1 MNKKI
6 LALFCAVIAALT
18 VFTAC
23 GAGNTDASTPAEGL
37 QQTSGNSS
45 SEIQNTQKTTASK
58 KTTAPKKT
66 TSTTTSP
73 GCKHWDR
80 SYFVLKPATCTE
92 DGEGKIICNLCGFTR
107 TETLVRTEMHELDAY
122 GNCAVCKGNYIDEL
136 YNFKLNADGKS
147 YTVSGFGRREMTHA
161 IIPSEYNGLPVTV
174 IAENT
179 FYDNQT
185 IESVF
190 IPASIT
196 VIEAHAFRECRS
208 LQYFDI
214 ESMEAWCAIDFQREP
229 FEYAK
234 GLRMNGEVLV
244 SLVIPEGV
252 TEINPRALNN
262 NQRLIS
268 LTLPS
273 TLKEFK
279 LDWVSDCCN
288 LVEVINHSG
297 IELEEKEYKY
307 IDPFVHTG
315 ESALIREGDFYGIVK
330 DGETILVTTAVY
342 DEVIKHLVF
351 PESFNGG
358 EYVIKAYSFAERN
371 DIETVTINGGA
382 TEIGKFAF
390 LECGNLR
397 EIYIGSS
404 VEKIGHG
411 ILDNCDKITKIVAPF
426 TGERADGE
434 GKTAMSYWFSYYDED
449 SYVSI
454 VSIPRSVKYVEIT
467 QGTKIFDNAFNGGD
481 YLEVIKIPAE
491 VTEIGKNAFNGCK
504 FVTLFDFPPNLEI
517 IGDGAFAACRF
528 LYFNIPETVKYIGDS
543 AFAYSYVG
551 AENGELKLPEG
562 LEHLGNGAFSHC
574 YYLQKIVIPEGIT
587 EIGENTFTECT
598 ALKSFTAPAGLKKI
612 GYGAFRKTALEELIL
627 PETVEIIENYAF
639 EYCTSLRKVYI
650 GSGIKSIGI
659 YAFCPCYELKTV
671 TYNGSEEAW
680 NAVEKGDRAFAPSAE
695 FVFLVE

>member
-1 MNKKI
+1 MNVNKKI
-6 LALFCAVIAALT
+6 LALLCAVIAAMA

-23 GAGNTDASTPAEGL
+23 GTGNTDASTPAESL
-37 QQTSGNSS
+37 QQTPGNGSG
-45 SEIQNTQKTTASK
+45 EIHSTKKTTASK

-66 TSTTTSP
+66 TVATTSP
-73 GCKHWDR
+73 GCNHWDR
-80 SYFVLKPATCTE
+80 EYFVLKPATCVE
-92 DGEGKIICNLCGFTR
+92 DGEGKIICNLCGYTR
-107 TETLVRTEMHELDAY
+107 TETIVRTEMHELDAY

-147 YTVSGFGRREMTHA
+147 YTVSGFGRREVTHA
-161 IIPSEYNGLPVTV
+161 VIPSEYKGLPVTV

-179 FYDNQT
+179 FYNNQT

-196 VIEAHAFRECRS
+196 TIEAHAFRECLS

-214 ESMEAWCAIDFQREP
+214 ESIAAWCAIDFQREP

-252 TEINPRALNN
+252 TEIKPRALNN

-279 LDWVSDCCN
+279 IEQVYYCDN
-288 LVEVINHSG
+288 LVEIINHSG
-297 IELEEKEYKY
+297 IEIEEKPEY
-307 IDPFVHTG
+307 IDPFIHTG

-330 DGETILVTTAVY
+330 DGEAILVTSAVY
-342 DEVIKHLVF
+342 DGLTNLVF

-371 DIETVTINGGA
+371 DIETVTISGGVK
-382 TEIGKFAF
+382 EIGKFAF

-397 EIYIGSS
+397 EVYIGSS
-404 VEKIGHG
+404 VEKICHG
-411 ILDNCDKITKIVAPF
+411 IFYNCDNIAKIVAPF

-434 GKTAMSYWFSYYDED
+434 GKTAMAYWFSYYDND
-449 SYVSI
+449 SHVSI

-491 VTEIGKNAFNGCK
+491 VTEIGKNAFSGCK
-504 FVTLFDFPPNLEI
+504 YVTMFDFPPNLEI
-517 IGDGAFAACRF
+517 IGDGAFTSCRF
-528 LYFNIPETVKYIGDS
+528 LYFNIPETVKYIGDI

-627 PETVEIIENYAF
+627 PETVEVIANHAF

-650 GSGIKSIGI
+650 GRSIKSIGF
-659 YAFCPCYELKTV
+659 YSFCPCYELKTV
-671 TYNGSEEAW
+671 IYNGSEEEW
-680 NAVEKGDRAFAPSAE
+680 NAVTKDDKAFAPSAE
-695 FVFLVE
+695 FEFLIK